1 MRQSQWVI
9 LLVPLSY
16 FLRRI
21 AMCLCLVFWIEFFW
35 GQIAV
40 QIMATVFVIILLQW
54 SRPLES
60 NFATNMETFNEVI
73 TLLVIYLLM
82 CFSDFVGDP
91 TMRNEC
97 GKAFIAIVIFYAL
110 VHITLLFKDVIA
122 KLILSC
128 RKCFLRCKKNKI
140 SRGIFLTSYFVPA
153 RNENVDTAKDSIRR
167 PTE

>member
-1 MRQSQWVI
+1 MRQSQWVV

-110 VHITLLFKDVIA
+110 VHITFLFKDVIA

-128 RKCFLRCKKNKI
+128 RKCFLRCKKNKNK
-140 SRGIFLTSYFVPA
+140 SKKNKHKG
-153 RNENVDTAKDSIRR
+153 
-167 PTE
+167 